1 MADDRAPRP
10 EVEVLFEGDADQV
23 VDVPILGDAWQ
34 PEDAVGDPSHV
45 VGSDRLGQVVSIVSD
60 TVETIREQ
68 RREEQ
73 MAAGGTSTTMFPERQ
88 AQVIQA
94 TQVPLADVLALLA
107 QGLTTPGLDLDDTV
121 PTANDG
127 IAVFPGKLRMKILP
141 LPREVELRVYP
152 TASSN
157 LTVLELQPRRKWMPQ
172 TRRYLSAGVPRITEL
187 TDRIERAAASGARHS
202 ARPSAPPDRESPT

>member
-1 MADDRAPRP
+1 MADKPLRP
-10 EVEVLFEGDADQV
+10 EVEVLFEGDADHV
-23 VDVPILGDAWQ
+23 VDVPILGDAWHA
-34 PEDAVGDPSHV
+34 EETTGDPSHV
-45 VGSDRLGQVVSIVSD
+45 VGTDRLGHVVSVVSD
-60 TVETIREQ
+60 TVEAIREQ

-94 TQVPLADVLALLA
+94 TKVPFVDVIALLA
-107 QGLTTPGLDLDDTV
+107 QGLTAPGLALDDTV
-121 PTANDG
+121 PRADEG
-127 IAVFPGKLRMKILP
+127 IAIFPGRLRMKILP
-141 LPREVELRVYP
+141 LPRVVELRVYP

-187 TDRIERAAASGARHS
+187 TDRIERAAASGARHP
-202 ARPSAPPDRESPT
+202 ARPNPPGDA